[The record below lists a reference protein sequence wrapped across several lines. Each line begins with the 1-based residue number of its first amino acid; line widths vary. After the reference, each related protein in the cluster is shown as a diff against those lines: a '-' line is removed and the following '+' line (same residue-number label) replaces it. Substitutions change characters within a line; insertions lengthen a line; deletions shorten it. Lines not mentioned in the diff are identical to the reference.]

1 MLGLQDPEYYM
12 EIALEEARLAASRDE
27 IPVGAVLVDAAGEVL
42 ARDGN
47 RSIELADPTAHAEI
61 MVLRAAGKKV
71 GNYRLL
77 NSTMYVTLEP
87 CVMCA
92 GALVHARVQRLV
104 IATPDPLTGA
114 VSSIYSICTDERF
127 NHVLEV
133 EIGLLA
139 EVSSQL
145 LRTFFRRR
153 RSEKKNNGIQL
164 ERMPA

>member
-1 MLGLQDPEYYM
+1 M

-27 IPVGAVLVDAAGEVL
+27 IPVGAVLVDAAGEIL
-42 ARDGN
+42 GRDGN
-47 RSIELADPTAHAEI
+47 RNIELADPTAHAEI
-61 MVLRAAGKKV
+61 MALRAAGKKV

-114 VSSIYSICTDERF
+114 VTSIYRICTDERF

-153 RSEKKNNGIQL
+153 RHEKKNNGIQL
-164 ERMPA
+164 ERMPV